1 MNRVMMTLD
10 EAIKHAKEK
19 ADENRK
25 YAKECKECK
34 ECAEEHE
41 QLVKWLEELNILKLQ
56 RHLEREEVYVESY
69 NKGVENFANW
79 MYKRHLIDLTEY
91 IAWWRDEISEAE
103 PLKVGE

>member
-1 MNRVMMTLD
+1 MMTLD

>member
-1 MNRVMMTLD
+1 MMTLD

-25 YAKECKECK
+25 YTKECK

-41 QLVKWLEELNILKLQ
+41 QLAEWLEELNILKLQ